1 MTPMTRRERQVYD
14 FIRSFIAENGF
25 APTLREIGGIVSL
38 SVPGVFRLV
47 ERLREKKLIRRGHG
61 HRSIS
66 IVQPTEVV
74 LPEDVFALARDRAIQ
89 RSMPV
94 SAYVAKCIMDAER

>member
-1 MTPMTRRERQVYD
+1 MTPMTRRERQVYE
-14 FIRSFIAENGF
+14 FIRAFIAENGF
-25 APTLREIGGIVSL
+25 APTLREIGKNSSM
-38 SVPGVFRLV
+38 SVPWVFSIL

-66 IVQPTEVV
+66 IVEPTDVV